1 MSNISVN
8 IEPAAWRNDLAVQ
21 FAKSGE
27 SAKFA
32 ARVYSHDGFWV
43 DIVLGGTSEWQAET
57 RAKLAATDED

>member
-8 IEPAAWRNDLAVQ
+8 VEPAARRGDLAVRH
-21 FAKSGE
+21 AKLDE

-43 DIVLGGTSEWQAET
+43 DIVLGGSSEWQAET